1 MKILLVFSILSL
13 GYIGT
18 LWKFGGLGESVV
30 AKIKASQNAEKIAAQ
45 LAQENRMLKAQVSSL
60 QYQVAQLES
69 RTQYFMAQ
77 AEGKNPG
84 ITRTIASVPGMNA
97 NDLVNY
103 EVYKWTPEKL
113 LAIGEK
119 ELHFKNYDKS
129 AQFYQELLTRFPQHD
144 IVTDRVLFGA
154 GVAAFESDHYEW
166 SEKHF
171 SRLVRDY
178 PRSQFFRGAKL
189 WMALAQYHQGQDQKF
204 LKTVEEF
211 RLKYRNTEEWKI
223 LSRYY
228 EDISYKVKN

>member
-1 MKILLVFSILSL
+1 
-13 GYIGT
+13 
-18 LWKFGGLGESVV
+18 
-30 AKIKASQNAEKIAAQ
+30 
-45 LAQENRMLKAQVSSL
+45 QENRLLKVQISSL

-69 RTQYFMAQ
+69 KTQYFMAQ

-84 ITRTIASVPGMNA
+84 IARGIASIPGMNA

-103 EVYKWTPEKL
+103 DIYKWTPEKL

-129 AQFYQELLTRFPQHD
+129 AQFYQELLTRFPHD
-144 IVTDRVLFGA
+144 KAVTDRVLFGA
-154 GVAAFESDHYEW
+154 GVASFESDNYQW

-171 SRLVRDY
+171 SRLVKDY

-189 WMALAQYHQGQDQKF
+189 WMALAQYHQGEDKKF

-211 RLKYRNTEEWKI
+211 RLKY
-223 LSRYY
+223 
-228 EDISYKVKN
+228 